1 MAVTD
6 PFEEDANLNEVLIDE
21 EVADY
26 LKAQGFGNREG
37 EFRPI
42 IYVGQ
47 PPESG
52 NAIVVFE
59 EGGAPPRSGGH
70 TDQPI
75 SDRRTVTVETYHAEH
90 RKAKA
95 VSQRISRALHLK
107 QGILSSVQVAWM
119 QADINPIYLGKGP
132 DQRHRFSQLF
142 SATTKP
148 IEAP

>member
-6 PFEEDANLNEVLIDE
+6 PFTETINESEVFLDE

-47 PPESG
+47 APESG
-52 NAIVVFE
+52 NAIVVLE
-59 EGGAPPRSGGH
+59 EGGRAPISGGH

-75 SDRRTVTVETYHAEH
+75 GERPAFSVEVFHDEYRT
-90 RKAKA
+90 AKA
-95 VSQRISRALHLK
+95 VAQRIVRALHLT
-107 QGILSSVQVAWM
+107 QGILSTVQVAWLEVSTK
-119 QADINPIYLGKGP
+119 PVYLGKDP
-132 DQRHRFSQLF
+132 DKRHRF
-142 SATTKP
+142 TTIFNTVIKP